1 MRARLRVERVPHARE
16 GGSDAR
22 RRAGGA
28 FRCGR
33 GGFGVDGS
41 SRFGLDGG
49 EWRAGDDGERGE
61 IERGPR
67 AETLDEP
74 SLVQQRGRRAGRQT
88 TRQRERGEGLAE
100 PGLRRGGGHEH
111 EVRDEV
117 GAHLG
122 ARRSHHARA
131 VKTGEITPQAL
142 RLVGYAP
149 LPARAGD
156 EREHETSK
164 RAIFR
169 GGRTRRHAARRVASP
184 ASEE

>member
-1 MRARLRVERVPHARE
+1 MARVSASSASRTRARGRLGRAET
-16 GGSDAR
+16 R
-22 RRAGGA
+22 RGA

-74 SLVQQRGRRAGRQT
+74 SLVQQRGRRGRVG
-88 TRQRERGEGLAE
+88 RRHARGSAARVSRSLASDA
-100 PGLRRGGGHEH
+100 GGHEH